1 MVAHCSMQD
10 LVAIRDG
17 EGSSAARAHLAGCE
31 ACQEELELLHQ
42 RVAALK
48 ALPALR
54 APRDRW
60 PVIREAALATRRR
73 GFRVKATWIAL
84 AAAASA
90 ALLIGVRVVGSPAE
104 DGAGR
109 VTLDQL
115 MSQSQNLE
123 EALRALD
130 PTSRVLNGRAAG
142 AIADLEDRIAVIDA
156 RLGDRR
162 ANNLGPDEIMDLWYQ
177 RVDLMNAL
185 INLHMTRAAYVG
197 L

>member
-17 EGSSAARAHLAGCE
+17 EGSSAAREHLAACE
-31 ACQEELELLHQ
+31 ACQRELELLHQ

-60 PVIREAALATRRR
+60 PVIRDAALAARRR
-73 GFRVKATWIAL
+73 GFRVKAAWISL
-84 AAAASA
+84 AAAASL
-90 ALLIGVRVVGSPAE
+90 ALLVGVRVVGNQPQ
-104 DGAGR
+104 GAGP
-109 VTLDQL
+109 VTLDEL
-115 MSQSQNLE
+115 MTQSQE
-123 EALRALD
+123 REQALRALD
-130 PTSRVLNGRAAG
+130 PTSRVLNGRTAS

-156 RLGDRR
+156 RLADRHT
-162 ANNLGPDEIMDLWYQ
+162 NNLGRDEIMELWRQ
-177 RVDLMNAL
+177 RVDLMDAL

>member
-1 MVAHCSMQD
+1 MVGHCSMHD

-17 EGSSAARAHLAGCE
+17 EGSSAAREHLAACE
-31 ACQEELELLHQ
+31 ACQRELELLHQ

-60 PVIREAALATRRR
+60 PVVRDAALAARRR
-73 GFRVKATWIAL
+73 GFRVKAAWISL
-84 AAAASA
+84 AAAASL
-90 ALLIGVRVVGSPAE
+90 ALLVGVRVAGNQSQ
-104 DGAGR
+104 GAGP
-109 VTLDQL
+109 VTLDEL
-115 MSQSQNLE
+115 MTQSQKRE
-123 EALRALD
+123 QALRALD
-130 PTSRVLNGRAAG
+130 PTSRVLNGRTAG

-156 RLGDRR
+156 RLADRHS
-162 ANNLGPDEIMDLWYQ
+162 NNLGRDEIMELWRQ
-177 RVDLMNAL
+177 RVDLMDAL

>member
-1 MVAHCSMQD
+1 MMAHCSMQD
-10 LVAIRDG
+10 LLAMRDG
-17 EGSSAARAHLAGCE
+17 EGSSAARAHLAACE
-31 ACQEELELLHQ
+31 ACQRELDLVHQ

-60 PVIREAALATRRR
+60 PVIREATQATRRR
-73 GFRVKATWIAL
+73 GYRVTATWVAL
-84 AAAASA
+84 AAAASV
-90 ALLIGVRVVGSPAE
+90 ALLVGVRVVGSPAE
-104 DGAGR
+104 NGAGR
-109 VTLDQL
+109 VTLDEL

-130 PTSRVLNGRAAG
+130 PTSRVLNGRTAG
-142 AIADLEDRIAVIDA
+142 AIADMEDRIAVIDA

-162 ANNLGPDEIMDLWYQ
+162 ANNLGRDEIRDLWYQ